1 MARESFR
8 SYQRWLGFR
17 TYGVVSTTIIGAL
30 ALAAFTKANQKPH
43 FHEIDV
49 ERINVVEPD
58 GKLRM
63 TISDAARS
71 PGWVFHGK
79 PYPGRPKGA
88 GMIFFNDEGEE
99 DGGIGFGG
107 RKVNGQVQADGGL
120 AFDKYDQDEAVALRY
135 SDDNGQRRQGLTITD
150 RADMP
155 ITELLAKRDAIRTMP
170 AGAARDSAMKAFVE
184 NNGHPLAA
192 QRLFAGRDPSSSAVV
207 NLADPLGRPRLRLV
221 VDSTG
226 AASIQ
231 FLDTAGHVTRS
242 ISAQD
247 APPPITR

>member
-1 MARESFR
+1 MRRASFT
-8 SYQRWLGFR
+8 SLTRWLDFR
-17 TYGVVSTTIIGAL
+17 TYVVASTSIIGVL
-30 ALAAFTKANQKPH
+30 SLAAFAKASTKPH
-43 FHEIDV
+43 FQEIDV

-79 PYPGRPKGA
+79 VYPGRPKGA

-107 RKVNGQVQADGGL
+107 RTVNGKVTADGGI
-120 AFDKYDQDEAVALRY
+120 AFDHYESDETVTLRY
-135 SDDNGQRRQGLTITD
+135 SQNDGRTQQGLMITD
-150 RADMP
+150 RADVP
-155 ITELLAKRDAIRTMP
+155 ITTVLAKEDSLKAMP

-184 NNGHPLAA
+184 NGGHPLAA
-192 QRLFAGRDPSSSAVV
+192 RRLFAGRDADHSSVV
-207 NLADPLGRPRLRLV
+207 SLSDPQGHPRLRLM

-231 FLDTAGHVTRS
+231 FLDTTGHVTRTIAADS
-242 ISAQD
+242 LGA
-247 APPPITR
+247 TR

>member
-1 MARESFR
+1 MTRESFAVFK
-8 SYQRWLGFR
+8 RWINFR
-17 TYGVVSTTIIGAL
+17 TYVVASTSMIGVL
-30 ALAAFTKANQKPH
+30 ALAAFTRAGTRPH
-43 FHEIDV
+43 FQEIDV

-71 PGWVFHGK
+71 PGWIFHGK
-79 PYPGRPKGA
+79 VVPGRPKGA

-107 RKVNGQVQADGGL
+107 RTVDGKVHADGGI
-120 AFDKYDQDEAVALRY
+120 AFDHYESDETVTLRY
-135 SDDNGQRRQGLTITD
+135 SQNAGRTQSGLMITD
-150 RADMP
+150 RADVP
-155 ITELLAKRDAIRTMP
+155 ILSVINKQDSLRKMP

-184 NNGHPLAA
+184 NGGHPLAA
-192 QRLFAGRDPSSSAVV
+192 RRLFAGRDADQSSVV
-207 NLADPLGRPRLRLV
+207 SLADPQGHARLRLM

-231 FLDTAGHVTRS
+231 FLDTTGHVVKT
-242 ISAQD
+242 
-247 APPPITR
+247 ITALDSLGASR